1 FLTGQVAETPVRFW
15 LGPIKFMNSKE
26 IGILGEKIA
35 EKYLKEKGYKI
46 LEKNFKRKWGEID
59 IVAKKKNKLIFFEVK
74 TLQQTPDEIFL
85 PEDEVDFKKKKQL
98 RKITQIYLS
107 EKKIPLES
115 DYQIDILA
123 IRLPPRAGLSK
134 MKIEHFENAIE
145 DTF

>member
-1 FLTGQVAETPVRFW
+1 
-15 LGPIKFMNSKE
+15 MNSKE

-74 TLQQTPDEIFL
+74 TLQQTLDEIFL